1 MEKLHTPK
9 IEGVE
14 IVSASWSPMLC
25 ILCKRLPA
33 STEGSV
39 SGRCA
44 TVAMAGHV
52 ARRTGAESA
61 AWSIGRPTAMT
72 VAEATTHR
80 GVAVAITRHWTVA
93 VVH

>member
-1 MEKLHTPK
+1 MEKAMGDSRLQHWFLKSTCGKTPHPK

-39 SGRCA
+39 SG
-44 TVAMAGHV
+44 
-52 ARRTGAESA
+52 
-61 AWSIGRPTAMT
+61 
-72 VAEATTHR
+72 
-80 GVAVAITRHWTVA
+80 
-93 VVH
+93 